1 MGLTKLFTGKNGIE
15 KLYTGKNGILT
26 KWFIKLLVKMGLTKW
41 FTKLLVKMRLTKWF
55 TKLLVK
61 MGLTKWFTKLL
72 VKMGSRNVALIKMKL
87 GIILQAKEI
96 DFSTFYNNFKIPGL
110 NQF

>member
-1 MGLTKLFTGKNGIE
+1 MG
-15 KLYTGKNGILT
+15 
-26 KWFIKLLVKMGLTKW
+26 
-41 FTKLLVKMRLTKWF
+41 LTKWF

-61 MGLTKWFTKLL
+61 MGLTKLFTKSL
-72 VKMGSRNVALIKMKL
+72 VKMGSRNVSLKKMKL

-96 DFSTFYNNFKIPGL
+96 DFSTFYNYFKIPSF